1 MAHLSEIHCY
11 HEDVFQYVV
20 ARTNK
25 FSEEKVKKDVEQMNT
40 MLSSELIRKGIRYVF
55 AGVADGY
62 WPLGSKHNRKKQQIG
77 DNGLDCSTTPTGK
90 TYSAEDASSNSNE

>member
-1 MAHLSEIHCY
+1 MGQLYEIHCY

-20 ARTNK
+20 ARTTK
-25 FSEEKVKKDVEQMNT
+25 FSEEKVKKDIEQMNT

-90 TYSAEDASSNSNE
+90 TYSTEDASSNSNE

>member
-1 MAHLSEIHCY
+1 MAQLYEIHCY

-25 FSEEKVKKDVEQMNT
+25 FSEDKVKKDVEQMNN
-40 MLSSELIRKGIRYVF
+40 MLNSELTRKGIRYVF

-62 WPLGSKHNRKKQQIG
+62 GQLGSKHNRKKPQIS
-77 DNGLDCSTTPTGK
+77 DNGLDCNTVPTGK
-90 TYSAEDASSNSNE
+90 TYSTEVASSNSSE

>member
-1 MAHLSEIHCY
+1 MAQLYEIHCY

-25 FSEEKVKKDVEQMNT
+25 FSEEKVKKDIEQMNN

-62 WPLGSKHNRKKQQIG
+62 GQLGSKQNRKKQQIG
-77 DNGLDCSTTPTGK
+77 DDGLDCNTVPTGK
-90 TYSAEDASSNSNE
+90 TYSTEAASSDSNE